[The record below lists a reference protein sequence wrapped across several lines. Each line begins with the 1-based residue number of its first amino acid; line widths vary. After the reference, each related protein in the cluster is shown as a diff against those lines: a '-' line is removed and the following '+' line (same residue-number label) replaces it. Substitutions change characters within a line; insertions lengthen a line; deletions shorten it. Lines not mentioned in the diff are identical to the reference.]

1 MDRRFQIGS
10 SLILPT
16 LRLLARLITTTNAKN
31 TWTMNKLTLLSIASA
46 FALNAQAQYYAL
58 LTAPELPMPQVK
70 KIALLDIQGTD
81 GREVT
86 DMLTTQLL
94 AKKRGSL
101 FSKWTLLGTETYTGP
116 IMQPNGSS
124 SIFELAE
131 RGQLERVLAEQRLS
145 NSGVVDEAQAAKLG
159 QVLGIDAMLMGSCTY
174 STGIVTEGDTRKR
187 WVSAKV
193 TMKVVEVNT
202 GKVLGIKTVEKSRE
216 SSGKI
221 GEALV
226 GEHDL
231 AISAYDEAT
240 VALANY
246 INPYYQV
253 INLVVE
259 KIKVKGFADKAKKAK
274 ELFDVEQHDLVGA
287 YTIYKSIADE
297 DAYCAEAWYNMAQVC
312 VAAGDFPRALENYKH
327 AAEIDA
333 EKYKTNVGFAE
344 QRLEGQAIL
353 ASLGVDPGMV
363 ALDAADGRA
372 LANMVQTRGSKS
384 DRYNVYPD
392 PKTSPTVV
400 AKVPGDTKFEI
411 VNTSGDWVLIKVLGG
426 KQGYISKED
435 VKL

>member
-1 MDRRFQIGS
+1 
-10 SLILPT
+10 
-16 LRLLARLITTTNAKN
+16 
-31 TWTMNKLTLLSIASA
+31 MNKLTIITIASA

-70 KIALLDIQGTD
+70 KIAQLDIQGTD

-94 AKKRGSL
+94 AKKRGAL
-101 FSKWTLLGTETYTGP
+101 FTKWTLLGTESHTGR
-116 IMQPNGSS
+116 IMQPNGTS

-159 QVLGIDAMLMGSCTY
+159 KVLGIDAMLMGSCTY
-174 STGIVTEGDTRKR
+174 SAGVVTEGDTRKR

-202 GKVLGIKTVEKSRE
+202 GKVLGIKTEEQSEE
-216 SSGKI
+216 SAGKI

-231 AISAYDEAT
+231 AIRAYDNAT
-240 VALANY
+240 VRLASY
-246 INPYYQV
+246 INPYYRV
-253 INLVVE
+253 YSIPLE
-259 KIKVKGFADKAKKAK
+259 KIKVKEFSDKAKKAK
-274 ELFDVEQHDLVGA
+274 DLMEDDHDLTGA
-287 YTIYKSIADE
+287 YTLYKTISDADP
-297 DAYCAEAWYNMAQVC
+297 YCAEALYNLGQINC
-312 VAAGDFPRALENYKH
+312 AAGNFSDALSQYTA

-333 EKYKTNVGFAE
+333 EKYTPNVKFAQE
-344 QRLEGQAIL
+344 RIADLAIL
-353 ASLGVDPGMV
+353 ATLGVEPGSLAV
-363 ALDAADGRA
+363 GANDSRA
-372 LANMVQTRGSKS
+372 LANMVQTRGNKA
-384 DRYNVYPD
+384 DRYNVYPE
-392 PKTSPTVV
+392 PKAAPTTV
-400 AKVPGDTKFEI
+400 AKVPGDTKFEV
-411 VNTSGDWVLIKVLGG
+411 VNSSGEWVLIKVLGG

>member
-1 MDRRFQIGS
+1 
-10 SLILPT
+10 
-16 LRLLARLITTTNAKN
+16 
-31 TWTMNKLTLLSIASA
+31 MNKLTLLSIASA

-81 GREVT
+81 GKEVT

-116 IMQPNGSS
+116 IMQPGGSS

-159 QVLGIDAMLMGSCTY
+159 KVLGIDAMLMGSCTY
-174 STGIVTEGDTRKR
+174 STGVVTEGDTRKR

-202 GKVLGIKTVEKSRE
+202 GKVLGIKTAEKSRE

-231 AISAYDEAT
+231 AISAYDDAT

-253 INLVVE
+253 TNLPME
-259 KIKVKGFADKAKKAK
+259 KIKVKEFADKSKKAMK
-274 ELFDVEQHDLVGA
+274 LMEDEHDLQGA
-287 YTIYKSIADE
+287 YTLYKSISEA
-297 DAYCAEAWYNMAQVC
+297 DAYCAEALFNMGQIN
-312 VAAGDFPRALENYKH
+312 VAAGNFADALAQYKA

-333 EKYKTNVGFAE
+333 ERYGNSVKYAE
-344 QRLEGQAIL
+344 DRIADL
-353 ASLGVDPGMV
+353 AVLATLGVDPGSV
-363 ALDAADGRA
+363 KFDATDNKA

-384 DRYNVYPD
+384 DRFNVYPE
-392 PKTSPTVV
+392 PKSSQTVV

-411 VNTSGDWVLIKVLGG
+411 INTSGEWVLIKVLGG